1 MKDTKPNTLF
11 ICIKNKIDKPVSEK
25 ESKEAEV
32 N

>member
-1 MKDTKPNTLF
+1 MKDTNPKTLF
-11 ICIKNKIDKPVSEK
+11 IHIKNKIAKPVSGK